1 MHFML
6 ALGAGLLTVALT
18 DFRAARLATWLGRLS
33 LGALATIFLIQGVAQ
48 TTNSARLSHIAFQA
62 LGQRVEGWL
71 VAGFLLWCV
80 ALLIAD
86 SRGKTRFLGVGAVAL
101 TAAVR
106 AYDFVLAQQGAS
118 MDAATP
124 GLKLIYLS
132 PFVWLLFESRK
143 TLTLQR
149 REPPTR

>member
-18 DFRAARLATWLGRLS
+18 DFRAARLATWLARLS
-33 LGALATIFLIQGVAQ
+33 LGALAAIFLIQGVAQ
-48 TTNSARLSHIAFQA
+48 TTNSARLSQIAFQM
-62 LGQRVEGWL
+62 LGQRLEGWL

-86 SRGKTRFLGVGAVAL
+86 SRGKSRLLGIGAVAL
-101 TAAVR
+101 TVVVR

-124 GLKLIYLS
+124 GLKLIYLT
-132 PFVWLLFESRK
+132 PFVWLLFESGKSRAAPRAAYS
-143 TLTLQR
+143 L
-149 REPPTR
+149 